1 MHKEG
6 IDFIIVSYC
15 KHDYVRLCVESIKK
29 FVDIPHTIHIVV
41 NYLEKEKEMEIHQ
54 EMFKDSDNVFVLEGC
69 DQSSTLDIS
78 RLPRFVQL
86 KDRIGKIDNCKV
98 ASGSYY
104 GTWAT
109 NIGIRNGDR
118 KYICVL
124 DQDTI
129 LLDSCMED
137 LMELS
142 EKYAFISNRWDPGSI
157 FQNISSN
164 EWDDGIA
171 RVMLC
176 FSKRELYD
184 DIEAE
189 KYVEKGIWQDS
200 PWNCDYRDNAC
211 NLTWYAKQ
219 KNKEILILTNSYRD
233 NHREDNGLWKEHI
246 LPIADD
252 YTEQAWLNEKPI
264 LFHHGRGGFRYGMDP
279 KWVNAV
285 EDYLEIKNV

>member
-176 FSKRELYD
+176 FSKR
-184 DIEAE
+184 
-189 KYVEKGIWQDS
+189 S
-200 PWNCDYRDNAC
+200 F
-211 NLTWYAKQ
+211 
-219 KNKEILILTNSYRD
+219 
-233 NHREDNGLWKEHI
+233 
-246 LPIADD
+246 
-252 YTEQAWLNEKPI
+252 
-264 LFHHGRGGFRYGMDP
+264 FHSFLCRS
-279 KWVNAV
+279 
-285 EDYLEIKNV
+285 